1 VVSAPGGLGFILPD
15 PRDGVGCE
23 DPWMSSSTPT
33 GPAGPLVRLGEDSP
47 SVDPSAWVAPTARVI
62 GRATLGP
69 SASVWYGA
77 VVRADRERI
86 DIGPESNVQD
96 NAVLHADP
104 GRPVRLGARVT
115 VGHAAVVHGAV
126 VEDDVLVGMGCVVL
140 NGARIGAGSVVGAGA
155 VVAEGTEV
163 PAHSLVLGVP
173 GRVRGQVPDER
184 VEDAAANA
192 RTYVELAERHRA
204 AG

>member
-1 VVSAPGGLGFILPD
+1 MTSPTPAAPL
-15 PRDGVGCE
+15 
-23 DPWMSSSTPT
+23 
-33 GPAGPLVRLGEDSP
+33 GPLVRLGEDSP

-62 GRATLGP
+62 GRASLGP

-104 GRPVRLGARVT
+104 GWPVRLGARVT

-126 VEDDVLVGMGCVVL
+126 VEDDVLVGMGCVIL
-140 NGARIGAGSVVGAGA
+140 NGALIGAGSIVGAGA

-163 PAHSLVLGVP
+163 PPRSLVLGVP
-173 GRVRGQVPDER
+173 AKVRGQVSGEQVDG
-184 VEDAAANA
+184 AAANA
-192 RTYVELAERHRA
+192 RTYVGLARRHRS